1 MENAKVENYKSYR
14 RDGLWDL
21 GAITNGVF
29 KNIYSESTSEIFEP
43 SWLFLAARFLEPLS
57 NCVFEDVIIKDLSKK
72 AEVYPLDF
80 AEGNNVTMKNVHIY
94 VNELSAEGLGPFGIS
109 GSNNTILNS
118 SLTIKRHTA
127 KKTYRPVVF
136 HDEETK
142 EFKGKNNYYDIVIN
156 GWRDASS
163 DIDKLS
169 PRLIFQ
175 DKTNPNSSFARVTD
189 VRNKLLIEQRD
200 YKKTISKL

>member
-1 MENAKVENYKSYR
+1 MAKRAAPEVNAGSMADIAFLLLIFFLVTTTIETDSGLNRKLPPME
-14 RDGLWDL
+14 
-21 GAITNGVF
+21 
-29 KNIYSESTSEIFEP
+29 ESD
-43 SWLFLAARFLEPLS
+43 
-57 NCVFEDVIIKDLSKK
+57 EDVIIKDLSKK